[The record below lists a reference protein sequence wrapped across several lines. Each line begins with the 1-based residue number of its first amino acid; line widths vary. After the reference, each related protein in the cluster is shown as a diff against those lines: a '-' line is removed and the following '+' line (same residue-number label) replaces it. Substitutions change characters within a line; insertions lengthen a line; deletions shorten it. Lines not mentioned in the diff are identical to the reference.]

1 MGLNYGLYASLYL
14 ILSLIFMMA
23 RRVIPFFIEKGVDE
37 SFTPTNK
44 HWLDISS
51 LFLAYTLLKVMHL
64 YPALATLL
72 ATTLFLLHAYRLY
85 GWHSRLEP
93 ICWLYLASY
102 WLFNGCTKL
111 FLQLLPLL
119 ITTCFCIWWHRH
131 DYCCNDG

>member
-64 YPALATLL
+64 YPGYPTCHHPISPTRLPSLWLALSFGAYML
-72 ATTLFLLHAYRLY
+72 AIS
-85 GWHSRLEP
+85 G
-93 ICWLYLASY
+93 
-102 WLFNGCTKL
+102 
-111 FLQLLPLL
+111 
-119 ITTCFCIWWHRH
+119 
-131 DYCCNDG
+131 